1 MNQRSVL
8 IVDLNNFARYP
19 TIAIGYLASILRKA
33 DVDVQVY
40 SPLSSGVTGVVR
52 EPRARAWS
60 LIDQKLRYWS
70 SVSTNSLV
78 HRARAALATLHG
90 PKLAR
95 SGDTVAAEFERR
107 IGRSRP
113 DAVFVSTYLM
123 YMPLV
128 TQLAAICKRMAVP
141 MLVGGPYF
149 AEQSVAADWLK
160 IDGLKGLVGGEVE
173 PYLPD
178 IFNAIVTGQELSQF
192 PGVQTSGK
200 PFNPAPPLKEL
211 DAVPFP
217 DYTDFPWDRYPNK
230 IIPLITGRGCGWGVC
245 SFCSD
250 VTSTAGRT
258 YRSRSPENVLAELH
272 HQSQVH
278 GAKLFAFTDLKL
290 NSNLPVWHGLLENFQ
305 KVVPGAEWIG
315 AIHVGAV
322 QKQPNG
328 LSADELHKAA
338 AAGMTRLTT
347 GLESGS
353 QRMLDSMSKGTNLR
367 VTSQFLHDATAAGIS
382 VRTTM
387 ILGYPGEEAID
398 VLASAKFLEE
408 HHEVIDRVMLNRFQI
423 TSGSRFE
430 QNLQTGRQSRE
441 ALTQLTV
448 NHRIAHVEH
457 HYVPAE
463 NPAYRR
469 AVGRLLRAVH
479 RINRREL
486 KGRARQFEG
495 VM

>member
-1 MNQRSVL
+1 MKQRSVL

-19 TIAIGYLASILRKA
+19 TIAIGLLTSILRKSGM
-33 DVDVQVY
+33 DVQVY

-70 SVSTNSLV
+70 SVSTSPIV
-78 HRARAALATLHG
+78 HRARAALATLHA

-95 SGDTVAAEFERR
+95 SGEVVTSEFERR
-107 IGRSRP
+107 IGRNRP
-113 DAVFVSTYLM
+113 DAVLISTYLM

-128 TQLAAICKRMAVP
+128 TQLAAVCKRSAVP
-141 MLVGGPYF
+141 LLVGGPYF
-149 AEQSVAADWLK
+149 AEGAVAEDWLK

-173 PYLPD
+173 PYLLD
-178 IFNAIVTGQELSQF
+178 IVNAMIGSQDISQF
-192 PGVQTSGK
+192 PGVRVPGK
-200 PFNPAPPLKEL
+200 PFTPAPPLKEL
-211 DAVPFP
+211 DVIPFA

-230 IIPLITGRGCGWGVC
+230 IIPMITGRGCGWGVC

-290 NSNLPVWHGLLENFQ
+290 NSNLPVWRGLLENFQ

-315 AIHVGAV
+315 AVHVGV
-322 QKQPNG
+322 QQKEPTG
-328 LSADELHKAA
+328 LSADELRQAS

-353 QRMLDSMSKGTNLR
+353 QRVLDSMTKGTDLR

-387 ILGYPGEEAID
+387 ILGYPGEESSD
-398 VLASAKFLEE
+398 VTASAEFLED
-408 HHEVIDRVMLNRFQI
+408 HRNVIDRVMLNRFQI

-430 QNLQTGRQSRE
+430 QNLNAGRQSRD
-441 ALTQLTV
+441 ALTQITV
-448 NHRIAHVEH
+448 NHRMAHVDH
-457 HYVPAE
+457 HYVPSE
-463 NPAYRR
+463 NPQYRR
-469 AVGRLLRAVH
+469 AVSRLLRAVH

-486 KGRARQFEG
+486 TGRARQFEG